1 LGRLEDQFF
10 STVFFGSG
18 LLFLAM
24 VFVSAAGAAGLLASF
39 VRSPDQVLDSGVY
52 SFGRELIFR
61 VSNVY
66 AIRMAGVFMIS
77 LATIGIRTRAMPMW
91 LDIITYLLALVLLFV
106 INFSLWVSLI
116 FPAWVLVVSVYF
128 LVVSLRGK
136 NELDLSV
143 VDPG

>member
-1 LGRLEDQFF
+1 
-10 STVFFGSG
+10 
-18 LLFLAM
+18 M